1 MNGAERLRWEAM
13 AANEFPPRPVPAV
26 GAIVFR
32 NSEVLLVRRGA
43 PPNRGLWSVPGGAV
57 EIGETVEQAAVRE
70 TREETGVDVRPTGV
84 LWVTDYIEREG
95 DRVRWHYVLI
105 DVLCEYVR
113 NEPFPASD
121 AENAR
126 FVELPE
132 LGELDVAPE
141 ALDVIAKAAAARAP
155 PPSRT
160 A

>member
-70 TREETGVDVRPTGV
+70 TREETGVDVRPMVGQ
-84 LWVTDYIEREG
+84 WVTDYIEREG
-95 DRVRWHYVLI
+95 ERVRWHYVLI
-105 DVLCEYVR
+105 DILCEYLR

-126 FVELPE
+126 FVELRE

-141 ALDVIAKAAAARAP
+141 ALDVIAKAVARRAP
-155 PPSRT
+155 PGSGT

>member
-70 TREETGVDVRPTGV
+70 THEETGVDVRPMVGR
-84 LWVTDYIEREG
+84 WVTDSIERETLRREG
-95 DRVRWHYVLI
+95 EFAIGYGFSDQVFLVRK
-105 DVLCEYVR
+105 
-113 NEPFPASD
+113 A
-121 AENAR
+121 
-126 FVELPE
+126 
-132 LGELDVAPE
+132 DVAAPIYRHSR
-141 ALDVIAKAAAARAP
+141 VSPAR
-155 PPSRT
+155 SHSTRT
-160 A
+160 ATCLTGPW